1 MKKLTCILLVLL
13 TITVSAFAE
22 EITFRDIPW
31 GSNVSNTLDV
41 LPKGYDIQSYEARIN
56 LWDGYEDYNSV
67 NNCLKYSIYYDNVL
81 TVAGYNVRWI
91 NLCFLYGYTEENIV
105 LRNEN
110 DLSLFSAEYH
120 LEVVDPLTSAEDLT
134 AKLSD
139 LYGLGKIGENDFK
152 YNTVTWYGDNNTAVQ
167 LEYSDDHITIR
178 YGNTD
183 DTEIIGLTQALIV
196 EEQART
202 GGNTEGL

>member
-1 MKKLTCILLVLL
+1 MKKLICLLVMLL
-13 TITVSAFAE
+13 TIASPALAD
-22 EITFRDIPW
+22 EIRFRGISW
-31 GSNVSNTLDV
+31 GSNVPGTFNA
-41 LPKGYDIQSYEARIN
+41 LPEGDNVQSYEVRIN
-56 LWDGYEDYNSV
+56 SWDGYEDYNNIS
-67 NNCLKYSIYYDNVL
+67 NCLKCSVYYDNTL
-81 TVAGYNVRWI
+81 TVAGYDVRWI
-91 NLCFLYGYTEENIV
+91 TLSFLYGYTEENVV
-105 LRNEN
+105 LRGEG
-110 DLSLFSAEYH
+110 DLSLFSAEYQ
-120 LEVVDPLTSAEDLT
+120 LSVADPSTAAVDLT

-139 LYGLGKIGENDFK
+139 LYGSGRRGENDLK

>member
-1 MKKLTCILLVLL
+1 M
-13 TITVSAFAE
+13 
-22 EITFRDIPW
+22 
-31 GSNVSNTLDV
+31 
-41 LPKGYDIQSYEARIN
+41 
-56 LWDGYEDYNSV
+56 
-67 NNCLKYSIYYDNVL
+67 
-81 TVAGYNVRWI
+81 
-91 NLCFLYGYTEENIV
+91 
-105 LRNEN
+105 RNEN